1 LVDSN
6 DVGEELGDGDLANVV
21 VSDIVSKNK
30 CYQRFRTK
38 KKLFE
43 KKFCRHVWSQ
53 LRKKGVCTYGP
64 GSKRGMMGKPDFGYQ
79 YNSGGGEVKRK
90 EAVSARSS
98 KQPSSSFSSL

>member
-30 CYQRFRTK
+30 YYQRFRTK

-43 KKFCRHVWSQ
+43 KSFAAMF
-53 LRKKGVCTYGP
+53 GP
-64 GSKRGMMGKPDFGYQ
+64 S
-79 YNSGGGEVKRK
+79 
-90 EAVSARSS
+90 
-98 KQPSSSFSSL
+98 